1 MLKRIVITGAPG
13 SGKTSLIKSL
23 KLDGYT
29 CIDEFSRKIFKEGK
43 NHGIKNFFIEKP
55 EVFSSKILKGRKK
68 QFKDSLKIKNSNN
81 NLIFFDRGIYD
92 VYAYLYYINK
102 SYVFPPKLV
111 KYNYH
116 KVFILNP
123 WKSIYLNDNE
133 RFEDFNSA
141 VKINE
146 AIKYTYKKYEFEL
159 INVPKFSIKKRKKF
173 IMRNLI

>member
-29 CIDEFSRKIFKEGK
+29 CIDEISRKIFKQGK
-43 NHGIKNFFIEKP
+43 NKGIKNFFIEKP
-55 EVFSSKILKGRKK
+55 KVFSLKILKERKK
-68 QFKDSLKIKNSNN
+68 QYKDSLKIKNSNN
-81 NLIFFDRGIYD
+81 NLIFFDRGIHD

-102 SYVFPPKLV
+102 SYVFPPRPF
-111 KYNYH
+111 KYNYQ
-116 KVFILNP
+116 KIFILNP

-146 AIKYTYKKYEFEL
+146 AIKYTYKKYGFEL
-159 INVPKFSIKKRKKF
+159 INVPKYSIKKRKKF
-173 IMRNLI
+173 IIKNLI